1 MVNFFPKLEDSP
13 TTTATGEYV
22 FVIDRS
28 GMFLVDGEF
37 LPQTFK
43 IPPLPQPQGNM
54 YFVIDR
60 SGMFLV
66 DGEFLP
72 QT

>member
-1 MVNFFPKLEDSP
+1 MVNFFPKLEDSPTTLARGEYVFVIDKSGMFLVDGELLPKLEDPP

-37 LPQTFK
+37 LPQT
-43 IPPLPQPQGNM
+43 
-54 YFVIDR
+54 
-60 SGMFLV
+60 
-66 DGEFLP
+66 
-72 QT
+72 